1 LATTHSNL
9 SSEALG
15 WDPSTVSR
23 GSSKKET
30 WLCPNGHKW
39 KAVVSSRVHGA
50 GCPKCSGRTPEL
62 GETDLATTHPILAA
76 QVVGWDPKKYSAGSG
91 AKLLWRCQK
100 GHEWKSTVVGRAANN
115 LGCPICSN
123 RVILPG
129 FNDLATTHPEL
140 AQQANGWDP
149 MKVTAGLMVR
159 KKWKCSIG
167 HEWESTINN
176 RSTSVK
182 RTGKTTCPICT
193 GEKILAGFNDLGTK
207 RPEVARFAVGWD
219 PSTRAVSS
227 HEKLPWK
234 CDLGHK
240 YLMAISN
247 KTFKE
252 NGCPYCSNSLVL
264 AGFNDL
270 ATTHPII
277 ASEAVGWDP
286 AQVLGGTARKL
297 KWRCVVGHEWVAQV
311 NGRTQGNGC
320 PTCAKYG
327 YDVNE
332 NGFLYLLIHDDWNLF
347 QIGITNNP
355 KSRLAK
361 HFRKGW
367 SLIELRGP
375 MDGLIAREWE
385 SSILQMLKH
394 HGAELATENVAGKFD
409 GYTEAWLTDTY
420 KANSLREL
428 MDMVDADEA

>member
-1 LATTHSNL
+1 
-9 SSEALG
+9 
-15 WDPSTVSR
+15 
-23 GSSKKET
+23 
-30 WLCPNGHKW
+30 
-39 KAVVSSRVHGA
+39 
-50 GCPKCSGRTPEL
+50 
-62 GETDLATTHPILAA
+62 
-76 QVVGWDPKKYSAGSG
+76 
-91 AKLLWRCQK
+91 
-100 GHEWKSTVVGRAANN
+100 
-115 LGCPICSN
+115 
-123 RVILPG
+123 
-129 FNDLATTHPEL
+129 
-140 AQQANGWDP
+140 
-149 MKVTAGLMVR
+149 
-159 KKWKCSIG
+159 
-167 HEWESTINN
+167 
-176 RSTSVK
+176 
-182 RTGKTTCPICT
+182 
-193 GEKILAGFNDLGTK
+193 
-207 RPEVARFAVGWD
+207 
-219 PSTRAVSS
+219 
-227 HEKLPWK
+227 
-234 CDLGHK
+234 
-240 YLMAISN
+240 MAISN

-286 AQVLGGTARKL
+286 
-297 KWRCVVGHEWVAQV
+297 AQV